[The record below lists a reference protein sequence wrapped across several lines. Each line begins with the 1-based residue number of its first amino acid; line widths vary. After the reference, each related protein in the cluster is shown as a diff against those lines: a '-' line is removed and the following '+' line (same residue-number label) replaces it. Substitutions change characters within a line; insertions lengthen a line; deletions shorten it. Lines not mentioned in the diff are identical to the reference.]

1 MLDGADDAAA
11 SDGFAT
17 VPGRAP
23 ERLLL
28 SLSGIVKE
36 FPGVRALSGVDFDL
50 RRGEVH
56 AVCGENG
63 AGKSTLMKIISGVHA
78 PSAGRLL
85 YKGVERRFS
94 SPLEAEAAGIAM
106 IHQEL
111 NLVAHLTVAENIFL
125 GREPTRG
132 FLVDRRALRAG
143 AGPASTAL
151 RLPSIPTRWCA
162 TSRWRSA
169 SSSRSPRPC
178 RSTPNCSSWTSRPR
192 P

>member
-78 PSAGRLL
+78 PSAGRL
-85 YKGVERRFS
+85 S
-94 SPLEAEAAGIAM
+94 
-106 IHQEL
+106 
-111 NLVAHLTVAENIFL
+111 
-125 GREPTRG
+125 TR
-132 FLVDRRALRAG
+132 
-143 AGPASTAL
+143 
-151 RLPSIPTRWCA
+151 
-162 TSRWRSA
+162 A
-169 SSSRSPRPC
+169 SSAVSPR
-178 RSTPNCSSWTSRPR
+178 RWRPR
-192 P
+192 PPASR